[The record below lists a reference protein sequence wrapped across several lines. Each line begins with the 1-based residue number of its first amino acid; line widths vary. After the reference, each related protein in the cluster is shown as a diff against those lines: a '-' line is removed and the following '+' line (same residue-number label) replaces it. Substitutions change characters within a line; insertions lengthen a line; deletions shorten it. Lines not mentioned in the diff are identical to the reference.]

1 MGTNNNQ
8 KPALDFDNTNEFE
21 YYSKNIDNLIK
32 LHYEIKNDNK
42 YLGIMNTSKSSKFVN
57 IIMKN
62 ISFKNKDIDEN
73 NEYLDN
79 ENNENDIIFTR

>member
-1 MGTNNNQ
+1 MGTNINQ
-8 KPALDFDNTNEFE
+8 NQEVFYNTNEFE

-32 LHYEIKNDNK
+32 LYYEIKNDNK

>member
-1 MGTNNNQ
+1 MGTNSN
-8 KPALDFDNTNEFE
+8 KKLLDFDNTNEFE

-42 YLGIMNTSKSSKFVN
+42 YLGIMNTSKCSKFVN

-62 ISFKNKDIDEN
+62 ISFKNKDNNEN
-73 NEYLDN
+73 NQYLDN
-79 ENNENDIIFTR
+79 ENIEQDIILTK

>member
-1 MGTNNNQ
+1 MGTNSNQ
-8 KPALDFDNTNEFE
+8 NQEVFYNTNEFE

-32 LHYEIKNDNK
+32 LHYEIKNYNK

-79 ENNENDIIFTR
+79 ENDIIFTR

>member
-1 MGTNNNQ
+1 MGTNSNQ
-8 KPALDFDNTNEFE
+8 NQEVFYNTNEFE

-79 ENNENDIIFTR
+79 ENDIIFTR